1 MTGSP
6 EGLRVELVKNT
17 KYSFIK
23 VKCSTCGN
31 EILRKRRVASPIC
44 DSCKRARADK
54 RYSAQ
59 YRIGYTGTLSQ
70 NIRIEK
76 NIRQY
81 ISGLMQEKGNLTA
94 DFEVYKYIRNE
105 KGARLRKV
113 GNRYFLVKGK
123 SLDKSLMK

>member
-1 MTGSP
+1 
-6 EGLRVELVKNT
+6 LVKNT

-31 EILRKRRVASPIC
+31 QILRKRRVASPIC

-59 YRIGYTGTLSQ
+59 YRIDYNGTLSQ

-76 NIRQY
+76 SIREF

-94 DFEVYKYIRNE
+94 DFEVYKYIRDE
-105 KGARLRKV
+105 KGARLRKI
-113 GNRYFLVKGK
+113 GNRYFLTKR
-123 SLDKSLMK
+123 